1 MFNWKRNLNREG
13 EGDKRKSVSIQAMIN
28 DKPATH
34 NAFKWG
40 FRTCLPSN
48 HLNTDE
54 PNHDLPRV
62 LLNVFISDL
71 LHISWWAANVLILLL
86 ELPPSWHIWEFDTP
100 SGVPPSLG
108 YPDYL
113 HPRHSK
119 ALLATNA
126 CHQLLHLWLNLWGY
140 YWRRQRF
147 VSQIMLLEGEEE
159 KKKGKKKKQVQKCPK
174 RFNPPWRQVD

>member
-13 EGDKRKSVSIQAMIN
+13 EGDKRKSVSIRAMIN

-159 KKKGKKKKQVQKCPK
+159 KKKGKKKKAGPK
-174 RFNPPWRQVD
+174 MSQAL